1 MKKLSRIFCLA
12 LAVMMAMSLL
22 AVSAAAENQHFDQ

>member
-22 AVSAAAENQHFDQ
+22 AVSAAAEISISTS